1 MHHLNSFSSQTPLTA
16 RSCSNSIISNKTAIS
31 SSSSIDATNHG
42 IFCKVCRKQP
52 LFMPKKRSKNHHQWR
67 ISAVE
72 RDQSK
77 FEVDQDKARKALSE
91 LDQQIESLST
101 KQPNSPKIKA
111 SSIGNL
117 AEQAKNEPPEI
128 TG

>member
-1 MHHLNSFSSQTPLTA
+1 
-16 RSCSNSIISNKTAIS
+16 
-31 SSSSIDATNHG
+31 
-42 IFCKVCRKQP
+42 
-52 LFMPKKRSKNHHQWR
+52 MPKKRSKNHHQWR

-101 KQPNSPKIKA
+101 KQPNSPKIKGLF
-111 SSIGNL
+111 SSFMKLFLLYIITVL
-117 AEQAKNEPPEI
+117 IYLQLIVVCCVKKNI
-128 TG
+128 TT